1 MLSLGAWIVEYVR
14 ICTRVASFLVVGAL
28 YKWLQSLVLGYFHFQ
43 EITCS
48 SYFCVHLFV
57 DFIYAPFFLLWVKME
72 CYACK
77 LSTTCRPSVR
87 CLLTFSNIYLR
98 RIPAFWVFQ
107 VAGNI
112 CACSFD
118 CIILIGSFLKGF
130 LFFNV
135 VTCSCGVWDC
145 GSCWE
150 SCEYQV
156 LFQIFWQF
164 GCVVWITK
172 YYRLGTF
179 LVIGSGGYFEWWTGL
194 EKWHAGQAS

>member
-1 MLSLGAWIVEYVR
+1 MLLFFFFGWKWNAM
-14 ICTRVASFLVVGAL
+14 RVSCPQHVGLVWDA
-28 YKWLQSLVLGYFHFQ
+28 
-43 EITCS
+43 
-48 SYFCVHLFV
+48 
-57 DFIYAPFFLLWVKME
+57 
-72 CYACK
+72 
-77 LSTTCRPSVR
+77 
-87 CLLTFSNIYLR
+87 CLLFLIF
-98 RIPAFWVFQ
+98 IWGGFQ
-107 VAGNI
+107 LSGFFKLLEI
-112 CACSFD
+112 FCACSFD